1 MRRDGQATGAWAAG
15 GGAMTDELSTRE
27 WVSLRSSFQAQVL
40 WHSGTGESKEL
51 PGLWGLEAQ
60 DSGQ

>member
-1 MRRDGQATGAWAAG
+1 
-15 GGAMTDELSTRE
+15 MTDELSTRE